1 MTSLDVQCYPFDMAN
16 PLNCLSN
23 IGLATIQQRW
33 AHMLVLS
40 MPSRYTQVEDV
51 SSDKRQTELNRSEIY
66 YNKISFVLAIEM
78 KIAPLK
84 RGTKVEQVVQYYTS

>member
-1 MTSLDVQCYPFDMAN
+1 MAN
-16 PLNCLSN
+16 PLDCLST

-40 MPSRYTQVEDV
+40 MPSHYTQVEDV

-78 KIAPLK
+78 KTPPLK